1 MGASTAIPDA
11 PRNNV
16 RARTATNRL
25 LPTYKRKEDGC
36 SGGAREPSGRGPV
49 VTFRIVLLAARA
61 SACAVG
67 FLMIAGASPSEAAN
81 RPLPGAKSPAAYAST
96 KAPVA
101 ATDPATTSS

>member
-1 MGASTAIPDA
+1 
-11 PRNNV
+11 
-16 RARTATNRL
+16 
-25 LPTYKRKEDGC
+25 
-36 SGGAREPSGRGPV
+36 

-67 FLMIAGASPSEAAN
+67 FLMIAGASPSEAAK

-101 ATDPATTSS
+101 ATDPATTSSIAVPAPAQDANCQKSRKRLWVEGEGWIVRRVTTCF